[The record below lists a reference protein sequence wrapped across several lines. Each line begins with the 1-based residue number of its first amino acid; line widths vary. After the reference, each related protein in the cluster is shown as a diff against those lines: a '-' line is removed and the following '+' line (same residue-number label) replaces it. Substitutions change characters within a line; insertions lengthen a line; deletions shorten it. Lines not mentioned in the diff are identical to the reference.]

1 MSRRFAFQAESVSH
15 HTALTLAGA
24 AFVLSF
30 ILRQIPL
37 LGWLMYPFQLFVT
50 LIHELS
56 HGLTAIL
63 TGGRFLRFT
72 ISPLSSGAAITAGGW
87 RWLIIPAG
95 YIGAA
100 LFGGALLVLTQHSAR
115 AQQRR
120 WLAIGLGLFFG
131 FMTVLFARS
140 PVAFLTGTL
149 LAVALMSLGYYG
161 SQLWLTFGLD
171 LLAIQCILNAF
182 DSLLGLIRV
191 NFGPFRT
198 PNDAQAM
205 AQLTHVPAF
214 FWALLWTFFSL
225 AILIGGVYLS
235 FRREKGMLA

>member
-1 MSRRFAFQAESVSH
+1 M
-15 HTALTLAGA
+15 G
-24 AFVLSF
+24 
-30 ILRQIPL
+30 
-37 LGWLMYPFQLFVT
+37 
-50 LIHELS
+50 
-56 HGLTAIL
+56 
-63 TGGRFLRFT
+63 
-72 ISPLSSGAAITAGGW
+72 
-87 RWLIIPAG
+87 
-95 YIGAA
+95 
-100 LFGGALLVLTQHSAR
+100 
-115 AQQRR
+115 
-120 WLAIGLGLFFG
+120 
-131 FMTVLFARS
+131 
-140 PVAFLTGTL
+140 
-149 LAVALMSLGYYG
+149 LGYYG